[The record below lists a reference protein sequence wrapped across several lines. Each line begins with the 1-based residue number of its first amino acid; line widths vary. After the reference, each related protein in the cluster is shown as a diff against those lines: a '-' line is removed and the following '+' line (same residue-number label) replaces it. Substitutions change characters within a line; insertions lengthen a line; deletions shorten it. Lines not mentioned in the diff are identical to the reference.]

1 MVFAALAQHGACA
14 FFSSDDLD
22 DLGFPEVP
30 VVGGMRNVYIYIYLY
45 IYIYIYIYIH
55 MLYTNTYFWCVA

>member
-30 VVGGMRNVYIYIYLY
+30 VVGGMRNVYIYIYICY
-45 IYIYIYIYIH
+45 IQTLTFGVLH
-55 MLYTNTYFWCVA
+55 NVSSH